1 MIKIVCT
8 GNPNIEGIP
17 KSLKLLY
24 PNTVFVSKSSGYN
37 LLTEEGINKFKELL
51 PKCNVFVNCSSISE
65 GTQELLFNIVAHE
78 WTEGSIFN
86 IGSIVEAHT
95 ISHLNPETAK
105 EKLSLRR
112 LSINACT
119 GKLKTTHMIVGGFR
133 SGLNT
138 DSSRMDPMCIAN
150 AIDWILK
157 NNINIPLISLLLL

>member
-1 MIKIVCT
+1 MLCT

-24 PNTVFVSKSSGYN
+24 PDTLFVSKSSGYN
-37 LLTEEGINKFKELL
+37 LLTEEGISKFKELI
-51 PKCNVFVNCSSISE
+51 PSYNVFVNCSSISE
-65 GTQELLFNIVAHE
+65 GTQELLFNMVTHE

-95 ISHLNPETAK
+95 ISHVNPKIAK
-105 EKLSLRR
+105 EKLSLRK
-112 LSINACT
+112 LSMNACT

-138 DSSRMDPMCIAN
+138 ESSRMDPMCIAN

-157 NNINIPLISLLLL
+157 NNINIPLISLLSL